1 MLATSVEGTKN
12 MPSVERVLAACVISL
27 LVSLVAGALP
37 SAAQTPTPAP
47 SGTSTP
53 EPTPSATQPAGVTLR
68 ASRSLVT
75 FGQHVVLSGRIEPAV
90 EGETVDI
97 VDEEGRTRASDVTDA
112 QGRYSVTVRPPRNS
126 TFTARWLVAV
136 SAPVTVRVRPVLR
149 VRLGKAMLFGKARA
163 AGSVAP
169 SHPDGRVTVRLVR
182 NGRTV
187 RTRRVAL
194 DRRSR
199 FSTRFGINRPGTYRV
214 RAAFDDADHVGV
226 TKKSARRST
235 PLPSLTIGS
244 RGAFVGRLEKR
255 LVELGYHLQGVD
267 RSYDRR
273 TYDAVIAFN
282 KVQGRTR
289 SGSVTES
296 TWRALA
302 DPKIPRPRAKSPRFH
317 IEVDQTKQ
325 VLYVVVDGKI
335 RDILHVSTGAG
346 AATRDGVFHFFR
358 EINGTSGGGLYMPT
372 YFDGLRAIHGWPEV
386 PTYNASHGCVRVP
399 MWAARWIFGVV
410 ELGDQIRIYH

>member
-1 MLATSVEGTKN
+1 
-12 MPSVERVLAACVISL
+12 MPSVKRVLAACAISVV
-27 LVSLVAGALP
+27 VSMAGALP
-37 SAAQTPTPAP
+37 GAAQTPTPEPTP
-47 SGTSTP
+47 SETSSP
-53 EPTPSATQPAGVTLR
+53 EPTPTPTPSETPPAGVTLR
-68 ASRSLVT
+68 SSRSLVT
-75 FGQHVVLSGRIEPAV
+75 FGQRVILSGRIDPAL

-97 VDEEGRTRASDVTDA
+97 LDEEGRTRASDVTDA

-126 TFTARWLVAV
+126 TFTARWLLAV
-136 SAPVTVRVRPVLR
+136 SPPVTVKVRPVLR
-149 VRLGKAMLFGKARA
+149 VRMAKVMLFGKTRA
-163 AGSVAP
+163 TGSIAP
-169 SHPDGRVTVRLVR
+169 RHPDGRVTLRLVR

-187 RTRRVAL
+187 RTRRASL

-199 FSTRFGINRPGTYRV
+199 FSARFEINRPGTYRV

-226 TKKSARRST
+226 TKKSARRTT
-235 PLPSLTIGS
+235 PLPSLSIGS
-244 RGAFVGRLEKR
+244 RGTFVGRLEKR
-255 LVELGYHLQGVD
+255 LVELGYHLEGVD

-273 TYDAVIAFN
+273 TYDAIIAFN
-282 KVQGRTR
+282 KVQGRVRT
-289 SGSVTES
+289 GSVTGS

-325 VLYVVVDGKI
+325 VLYVVVKGKV

-372 YFDGLRAIHGWPEV
+372 YFDGLRAIHGWPDV